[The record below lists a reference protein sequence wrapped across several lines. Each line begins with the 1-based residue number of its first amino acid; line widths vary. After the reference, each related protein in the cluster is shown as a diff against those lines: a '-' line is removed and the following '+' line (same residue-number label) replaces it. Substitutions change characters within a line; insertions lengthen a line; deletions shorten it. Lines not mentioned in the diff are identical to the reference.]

1 MTARERIQKEIE
13 QWFLTEPVFF
23 TVYCSHSLVMNAN
36 MQCPLRSG
44 KGRIEYN
51 PAIIET
57 MTESRLR
64 DLLRVEIIRILLQ
77 HPYARQPMGC
87 PSIVLHKAS
96 DLVISPAYNLA
107 WANLARPEDFDLP
120 TGQNYEWYA
129 MRLNE
134 QREKLQQAQDDSKQQ
149 QERESEQQE
158 RESEQQQESK
168 RQQGQGNI
176 QGRQQGQYG
185 GQSGQQGGNEQES
198 EQQGQG
204 GNGEQ
209 QGRGQGE
216 QPNEMD
222 AHRDGD
228 APSKGNSGGQQGE
241 ESTEGNRQK
250 TTDKSQPL
258 AYEKYRLATS
268 LGSEGDELT
277 EASEQESK
285 QQQVQNNSSQGKQPQ
300 ESGQSEASSGNENSD
315 NNNTPTSD
323 YTDLWGQDSSQG
335 KNEAT
340 EARASNNSE
349 QESEQQQGQDSSS
362 QGKNEATEASEQ
374 ESKQQQVQNNSSQG
388 KQQQESG
395 QSEASSGNE
404 NSDNNN
410 TPTSGYTDLWE
421 EDQFQA
427 RQITD
432 IVKSSSSWGSLP
444 GDLIELIKKAAEGKI
459 DYRAVL
465 RMFRASI
472 ISQKRR
478 LTRMRP
484 SRRFGFEQMGSRYDF
499 TTHLLIAIDTS
510 GSVGSEDLG
519 RYLNVITSF
528 FKYGIQEIDVLMF
541 DTRVYGKPLTLTDAK
556 KSIKELNVK
565 GRGGTNLQAPVD
577 YAVEHPEYDGLI
589 IITDG
594 YAPCPNT
601 EQLRT
606 KLLWVIDNESSYKN
620 IHENLRKT
628 GRVCQMER

>member
-87 PSIVLHKAS
+87 PSIVLQTAS

-168 RQQGQGNI
+168 RQQGQGNS

-209 QGRGQGE
+209 QQVQGRGQGE

-268 LGSEGDELT
+268 LGNEGDEL
-277 EASEQESK
+277 
-285 QQQVQNNSSQGKQPQ
+285 
-300 ESGQSEASSGNENSD
+300 
-315 NNNTPTSD
+315 
-323 YTDLWGQDSSQG
+323 
-335 KNEAT
+335 
-340 EARASNNSE
+340 
-349 QESEQQQGQDSSS
+349 
-362 QGKNEATEASEQ
+362 TEASEQ

-444 GDLIELIKKAAEGKI
+444 GDMIELIKKAAEGKI

-565 GRGGTNLQAPVD
+565 GRGGTNFQAPVD

-606 KLLWVIDNESSYKN
+606 KLLWVIDDESSYKN

-628 GRVCQMER
+628 GRVCLMER

>member
-36 MQCPLRSG
+36 MLCPLRSG

-51 PAIIET
+51 PAIIEAMPDSMLHT
-57 MTESRLR
+57 LM
-64 DLLRVEIIRILLQ
+64 RVEIIRILLQ

-87 PSIVLHKAS
+87 PSTVLQKAS

-107 WANLARPEDFDLP
+107 WANLAHPTDFGFP
-120 TGQNYEWYA
+120 TGQHYEWYA
-129 MRLNE
+129 MHLNE
-134 QREKLQQAQDDSKQQ
+134 FRDNLQ
-149 QERESEQQE
+149 
-158 RESEQQQESK
+158 
-168 RQQGQGNI
+168 
-176 QGRQQGQYG
+176 
-185 GQSGQQGGNEQES
+185 
-198 EQQGQG
+198 
-204 GNGEQ
+204 
-209 QGRGQGE
+209 
-216 QPNEMD
+216 
-222 AHRDGD
+222 
-228 APSKGNSGGQQGE
+228 
-241 ESTEGNRQK
+241 
-250 TTDKSQPL
+250 
-258 AYEKYRLATS
+258 
-268 LGSEGDELT
+268 
-277 EASEQESK
+277 
-285 QQQVQNNSSQGKQPQ
+285 
-300 ESGQSEASSGNENSD
+300 
-315 NNNTPTSD
+315 
-323 YTDLWGQDSSQG
+323 
-335 KNEAT
+335 
-340 EARASNNSE
+340 

-362 QGKNEATEASEQ
+362 QGKNEATEARASNNSEQ

-444 GDLIELIKKAAEGKI
+444 GDMIELIKKAAEGKI

-472 ISQKRR
+472 LSQKRR

-541 DTRVYGKPLTLTDAK
+541 DTRVCGKPLTLTDAK

-601 EQLRT
+601 ERLRT
-606 KLLWVIDNESSYKN
+606 KLLWVIDNEGSYRN
-620 IHENLRKT
+620 IYENLRKT